1 MKTYAIARNTFSEA
15 IHQPIVYLIA
25 GLGVTLLLLSF
36 AFTLFTFSEE
46 NTARM
51 IRDMGLATIT
61 LCALLAA
68 LFTSSSVIADEIE
81 KKTALTVLCKPVTRF
96 QFLLGKYLG
105 ILLLVFCM
113 IAVLMILFLVALLFL
128 GPKADIGASRVGL
141 PTVGS
146 HLWFVKHKADFILCE
161 AGLFSFLQ
169 VAILTAISIAISTRF
184 PLVVNVSACF
194 LIYVAGHVNTY
205 VVAMAQQ
212 KGAMLRTCAQIF
224 ATIFPNLENLNVA
237 ALAAK
242 GMSVSISCLAFC
254 ALYAV
259 VYVVAVLAL
268 ALIALERRE
277 LM

>member
-1 MKTYAIARNTFSEA
+1 MKTTAIARNTFSEA
-15 IHQPIVYLIA
+15 IHQPIVYIIA

-81 KKTALTVLCKPVTRF
+81 KKTALTVLCKPVTRL
-96 QFLLGKYLG
+96 QFLMGKYLG
-105 ILLLVFCM
+105 IILLVACM
-113 IAVLMILFLVALLFL
+113 IAALMTVFVIALVFL
-128 GPKADIGASRVGL
+128 GPKADIGAEKTVL
-141 PTVGS
+141 PIGS
-146 HLWFVKHKADFILCE
+146 HLWFVKHKPDFILCE
-161 AGLFSFLQ
+161 AGLFAFLQ
-169 VAILTAISIAISTRF
+169 VAMLTAISVAISTRF

-194 LIYVAGHVNTY
+194 LIYVAGHANTY
-205 VVAMAQQ
+205 IVAMAQE
-212 KGAMLRTCAQIF
+212 KGRLLCTCAQIF

-242 GMSVSISCLAFC
+242 GIAISISCLALG

-259 VYVVAVLAL
+259 LYVVAVLAL